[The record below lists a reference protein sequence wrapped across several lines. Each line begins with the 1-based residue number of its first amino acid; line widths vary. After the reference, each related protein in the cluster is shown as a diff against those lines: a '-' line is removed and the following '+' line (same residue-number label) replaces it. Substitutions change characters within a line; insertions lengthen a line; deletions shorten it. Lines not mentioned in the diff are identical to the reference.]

1 MKKGKNKIRK
11 MAKKSGGYANMDMN
25 GKQRLMTGQR
35 AKQGALSVIGA
46 DRHLFL
52 SRLFIIISKN
62 YIPIL

>member
-1 MKKGKNKIRK
+1 
-11 MAKKSGGYANMDMN
+11 MDMN
-25 GKQRLMTGQR
+25 GKQRLMIGQR